1 VSADVHPQ
9 VRALIEAALAR
20 GGEPAPADLAAER
33 AAYLQS
39 ALELGGA
46 VEEVARI
53 EDVVIPDAEGGRLRA
68 RAYWPTVP
76 AEPLGVLVWLHGGGW
91 YVGDV
96 ESFDR
101 VTRQLA
107 NASGAV
113 CLSVDYRLAPEHPY
127 PAAVHD
133 ARAAVVWAAGDGA
146 RQLGTDPA
154 RVVVGGDSAGANLA
168 TVAARHERDAVRA
181 QLLVYPALDPA
192 MDSDSYRAFADG
204 PLLGRRDMERCWGLY
219 LDGADGAQPDAS
231 PLRADDLAGVAPAY
245 IAVAGHDVL
254 RDDGLRY
261 AEALCAAGVEVTL
274 ERYDDMVH
282 SFLRWGG
289 VVDRARELIEAL
301 GEHARRAVGSP
312 T

>member
-1 VSADVHPQ
+1 VSAGLHPQ
-9 VRALIEAALAR
+9 VRSLMGAA
-20 GGEPAPADLAAER
+20 PAPQDGPPDLQAER
-33 AAYLQS
+33 AGYLQT

-53 EDVVIPDAEGGRLRA
+53 EDVVIRDVDGGRLQA

-76 AEPLGVLVWLHGGGW
+76 AEALGVLIWLHGGGW

-133 ARAAVVWAAGDGA
+133 ARAAVRWATGAGA
-146 RQLGTDPA
+146 AQLGSDPA
-154 RVVVGGDSAGANLA
+154 RVVVGGDSAGGNLA
-168 TVAARHERDAVRA
+168 AVAARHERAALRA
-181 QLLVYPALDPA
+181 QLLVYPALDA
-192 MDSDSYRAFADG
+192 SMASDSYREFGEGLMLARA
-204 PLLGRRDMERCWGLY
+204 DMERCWDLY
-219 LDGADGAQPDAS
+219 LGEADRDDPDVS
-231 PLRADDLAGVAPAY
+231 PLRAGDLAGVPPAY
-245 IAVAGHDVL
+245 VVVAGHDLL

-261 AEALCAAGVEVTL
+261 AEALRAAGVEVAL
-274 ERYDDMVH
+274 DRYDDMVH

-289 VVDRARELIEAL
+289 VVDRARELIRAL

>member
-1 VSADVHPQ
+1 MSAGLHPQ
-9 VRALIEAALAR
+9 VRALIAATPLPEAGPL
-20 GGEPAPADLAAER
+20 DLKAER
-33 AAYLQS
+33 AGYLRT

-46 VEEVARI
+46 VEEVARV
-53 EDVVIPDAEGGRLRA
+53 EDVVIPDADGGRLRA

-76 AEPLGVLVWLHGGGW
+76 AAPLGVLVWLHGGGW

-96 ESFDR
+96 DSFDR

-133 ARAAVVWAAGDGA
+133 ARAAVRWAAGAGA
-146 RQLGTDPA
+146 AQLGTDSA
-154 RVVVGGDSAGANLA
+154 CVLVGGDSAGGNLA
-168 TVAARHERDAVRA
+168 TVAARHERAAVRA

-192 MDSDSYRAFADG
+192 IASGSYREFG
-204 PLLGRRDMERCWGLY
+204 EGLLLGVGDMERCWDLY
-219 LDGADGAQPDAS
+219 LGEARRDDPDVS
-231 PLRADDLAGVAPAY
+231 PLLATDLAGMAPAY
-245 IAVAGHDVL
+245 VAVAGHDVL

-261 AEALCAAGVEVTL
+261 AEALRAAGVEVTL

-282 SFLRWGG
+282 GFLRWGG
-289 VVDRARELIEAL
+289 VVDRAHALIAVL
-301 GEHARRAVGSP
+301 GDYARRALGSSP
-312 T
+312 

>member
-1 VSADVHPQ
+1 VSAGLHSQ
-9 VRALIEAALAR
+9 VRALVEAAAIEAD
-20 GGEPAPADLAAER
+20 GPPDLEAER

-39 ALELGGA
+39 SVDLGGPL
-46 VEEVARI
+46 EEVARV
-53 EDVVIPDAEGGRLRA
+53 EDVVIARAGGERLRA

-76 AEPLGVLVWLHGGGW
+76 AEALGVLVWLHGGGW

-127 PAAVHD
+127 PAAVQD
-133 ARAAVVWAAGDGA
+133 ARAAVAWAAADGA
-146 RQLGTDPA
+146 AQLGTDPA
-154 RVVVGGDSAGANLA
+154 RVVVGGDSSGGNLA
-168 TVAARHERDAVRA
+168 AVAARHERHALRA
-181 QLLVYPALDPA
+181 QLLVYPALDA
-192 MDSDSYRAFADG
+192 TMAGDSYREFAEG
-204 PLLGRRDMERCWGLY
+204 PMLRARDMEQCWDIY
-219 LDGADGAQPDAS
+219 LGDADRADPDVS
-231 PLRADDLAGVAPAY
+231 PLTADDLAGAAPAY

-261 AEALCAAGVEVTL
+261 AAALRAAGVDVTVD
-274 ERYDDMVH
+274 RYDDMVH

-289 VVDRARELIEAL
+289 VVERARELIAAVAEY
-301 GEHARRAVGSP
+301 ARVSIR
-312 T
+312 